1 MIKFSKDKVLLL
13 HRLIAEET
21 GGSIGLRD
29 EALLDSALENAFA
42 GFGGQEFYPT
52 KEEKGARL
60 GYTLISNHAF
70 VDGNKRIGM
79 YVMLT
84 FLEVNGI
91 HMECTNEEV
100 VEVGLSVASGTMDY
114 DAGFT
119 LSTYTHATEGMK
131 RSAADTIGS
140 VISQTM

>member
-1 MIKFSKDKVLLL
+1 MIRFSKEKVLLL
-13 HRLIAEET
+13 HKLIAEET
-21 GGSIGLRD
+21 GGSIGVRD
-29 EALLDSALENAFA
+29 EALLESALENAFA

-52 KEEKGARL
+52 MEEKGARL

-91 HMECTNEEV
+91 HLECTNDDV
-100 VEVGLSVASGTMDY
+100 VRAGLGVASGEMGY
-114 DAGFT
+114 EE
-119 LSTYTHATEGMK
+119 LLEWVWEH
-131 RSAADTIGS
+131 RI
-140 VISQTM
+140 

>member
-13 HRLIAEET
+13 HQLIAQET
-21 GGSIGLRD
+21 GGSVGVRD
-29 EALLDSALENAFA
+29 EGLLESALEAAFA
-42 GFGGQEFYPT
+42 SFNGEEFYPT

-60 GYTLISNHAF
+60 GYNLISNHAF

-91 HMECTNEEV
+91 HMDCDNEDIV
-100 VEVGLSVASGTMDY
+100 TVGLAVASGNMN
-114 DAGFT
+114 
-119 LSTYTHATEGMK
+119 YTQLLEWVTTH
-131 RSAADTIGS
+131 R
-140 VISQTM
+140 V

>member
-1 MIKFSKDKVLLL
+1 MIKFSKEKVLLL
-13 HRLIAEET
+13 HKLIAQET
-21 GGSIGLRD
+21 GGSIGVRD
-29 EALLDSALENAFA
+29 ETLLDSALENAFA
-42 GFGGQEFYPT
+42 GFGDQEFYPT

-91 HMECTNEEV
+91 RIECTNDEV
-100 VEVGLSVASGTMDY
+100 VNAGLSVASGSMDY
-114 DAGFT
+114 DT
-119 LSTYTHATEGMK
+119 LLKWVRDHE
-131 RSAADTIGS
+131 
-140 VISQTM
+140 V

>member
-1 MIKFSKDKVLLL
+1 MGSEMCIRDRFSKEKVLLL

-21 GGSIGLRD
+21 GGSIGVRD
-29 EALLDSALENAFA
+29 EALLESALESAFA
-42 GFGGQEFYPT
+42 GFGDREFYPT

-91 HMECTNEEV
+91 RLDCTNEEV
-100 VEVGLSVASGTMDY
+100 ASTGLALADGSMDY
-114 DAGFT
+114 EA
-119 LSTYTHATEGMK
+119 LLRWIIAH
-131 RSAADTIGS
+131 RR
-140 VISQTM
+140 